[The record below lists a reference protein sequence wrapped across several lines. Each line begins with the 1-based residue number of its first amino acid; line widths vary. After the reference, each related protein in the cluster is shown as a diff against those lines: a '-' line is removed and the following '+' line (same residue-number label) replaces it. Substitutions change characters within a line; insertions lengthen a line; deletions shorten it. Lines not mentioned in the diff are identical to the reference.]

1 MKKIFFLLFLFVAQL
16 TMAENAKAILDKASA
31 RFKAA
36 GDVKIGFQ
44 LTTSGNTTTGYI
56 NVAEKKFFCDMG
68 GFCIWFDGTTM
79 WHYVKATEEVNVST
93 PSARNVERMNP
104 YFFLS
109 MYKNGYTCKMGKST
123 KIYYEVIMSGNSKTA
138 FTSVTVRLSRKDYS
152 PLYTKTVTKKTTMEI
167 NVNSFL
173 PDQKFEASTFRFNP
187 KEFPQAEVIDLR

>member
-1 MKKIFFLLFLFVAQL
+1 MKKILFFLILLVSQL
-16 TMAENAKAILDKASA
+16 TMAENAEAILDKASA

-36 GDVKIGFQ
+36 GEVKIGFQ
-44 LTTSGNTTTGYI
+44 LTTGGNTTTGYI
-56 NVAEKKFFCDMG
+56 NLAEKKFFCDMG
-68 GFCIWFDGTTM
+68 GFSVWFDGTTM

-123 KIYYEVIMSGNSKTA
+123 KTYYEVIMSGNSKTA

-173 PDQKFEASTFRFNP
+173 PDQKFEASIFRFNP
-187 KEFPQAEVIDLR
+187 KEFPQVEVIDLR

>member
-1 MKKIFFLLFLFVAQL
+1 MKKLFFLLFLSFAQL

-31 RFKAA
+31 HFKEA

-44 LTTSGNTTTGYI
+44 LTTGGNTSTGYI
-56 NVAEKKFFCDMG
+56 NVAGKRFFCDMG
-68 GFCIWFDGTTM
+68 GFSVWFDGTTM
-79 WHYVKATEEVNVST
+79 WHYVKANEEVNVST
-93 PSARNVERMNP
+93 PSARNLERMNP

-123 KIYYEVIMSGNSKTA
+123 KEYYEVIMRGSSKTA

-167 NVNSFL
+167 TVNSFL
-173 PDQKFEASTFRFNP
+173 PGQQFEASSFRFNP
-187 KEFPQAEVIDLR
+187 KEFPKVEVIDLR